1 MECIP
6 IAFFL
11 ALRAKLKNTIP
22 MDIFGKI
29 KEKLSNEFI
38 DIVEWLDYTDDTIA
52 HRFERYQ
59 NEIKNGAKLIVRE
72 GQTAVFVN
80 EGQLADVFTPGTYEL
95 TTQNLPILATLKGW
109 KYGFNSPFKAEVY
122 FVNTHLFTD
131 EKWGTKSPISLSDE
145 RFGLVEFRAF
155 GTYAFRISDA
165 GKFII
170 DIVGTDNNFTNYEIN
185 EHLKSLIATRFTD
198 TVGEA
203 NLPIE
208 LYAANTSELSETC
221 KEVMGPEFESV
232 GISLEKFYI
241 ENVSMPE
248 DLKKEIFEYS
258 RIDKLDLDKLT
269 KFKTAKA
276 IEAAAKNEGGTA
288 GAGMGMGMGFVL
300 AQQMG
305 GLMNPQMGTAPQVQ
319 QTNAAVPPPMPVAVQ
334 YFYAVNGAQQGPVS
348 FEQLQALFAGRTI
361 NRDSLVWKQ
370 GMDNWTPLKEVAELK
385 SFLGGN
391 TPPPLPN
398 S

>member
-1 MECIP
+1 
-6 IAFFL
+6 
-11 ALRAKLKNTIP
+11 

-38 DIVEWLDYTDDTIA
+38 DIIEWLDYTDDTIA

-95 TTQNLPILATLKGW
+95 TTQNLPILSTLKGW

-131 EKWGTKSPISLSDE
+131 EKWGTKNPITLSDD
-145 RFGLVEFRAF
+145 RFGLVEIRAF

-170 DIVGTDNNFTNYEIN
+170 DIVGTDNNFTNFEIN

-208 LYAANTSELSETC
+208 LYAANTTELSETC
-221 KEVMGPEFESV
+221 KEVMAPEFQSV

-248 DLKKEIFEYS
+248 ELKKEIFEYS

-269 KFKTAKA
+269 KFKAAKA
-276 IEAAAKNEGGTA
+276 IEAAAQNEGGTA

-305 GLMNPQMGTAPQVQ
+305 GLMNPQIGGQAVAQ
-319 QTNAAVPPPMPVAVQ
+319 QPATTGAVPPPMPVQVQ
-334 YFYAVNGAQQGPVS
+334 YFYAANGAQQGPVT
-348 FEQLQALFAGRTI
+348 FDQLKTLFANRTI
-361 NRDSLVWKQ
+361 NRESLVWKQ
-370 GMDNWTPLKEVAELK
+370 GMSNWAQLQEVEELK

-391 TPPPLPN
+391 TPPPLPPTA
-398 S
+398 

>member
-1 MECIP
+1 
-6 IAFFL
+6 
-11 ALRAKLKNTIP
+11 

-80 EGQLADVFTPGTYEL
+80 EGQLADVFTPGTYDL
-95 TTQNLPILATLKGW
+95 TTQNLPILSTLKGW

-131 EKWGTKSPISLSDE
+131 EKWGTKNPITLSDD
-145 RFGLVEFRAF
+145 RFGLVEIRAF

-170 DIVGTDNNFTNYEIN
+170 DIVGTDNNFTNFEIN

-208 LYAANTSELSETC
+208 LYAANTSELSDTC
-221 KEVMGPEFESV
+221 REVMAPEFESV

-258 RIDKLDLDKLT
+258 RLDKLDMQKLAQ
-269 KFKTAKA
+269 FKAAKA
-276 IEAAAKNEGGTA
+276 MELAAKNEGGTA

-305 GLMNPQMGTAPQVQ
+305 GMMGGNPMGQQQNFPQA
-319 QTNAAVPPPMPVAVQ
+319 TGAAVPPPMPVAVQ
-334 YFYAVNGAQQGPVS
+334 YFYAVNGTQQGPVS
-348 FEQLQALFAGRTI
+348 FDQLKALFANRTI
-361 NRDSLVWKQ
+361 NRESLVWKQ
-370 GMDNWTPLKEVAELK
+370 GMANWTALQEVEELK

-398 S
+398 A

>member
-1 MECIP
+1 
-6 IAFFL
+6 
-11 ALRAKLKNTIP
+11 
-22 MDIFGKI
+22 MDIFSKI
-29 KEKLSNEFI
+29 KEKLSHEFI
-38 DIVEWLDYTDDTIA
+38 DIIEWLDYTDDTIC

-59 NEIKNGAKLIVRE
+59 NEIKNNAKLIVRE
-72 GQTAVFVN
+72 GQTAVFIN
-80 EGQLADVFTPGTYEL
+80 EGQLADVFKPGTYTL
-95 TTQNLPILATLKGW
+95 NTQNLPILTTLKGW
-109 KYGFNSPFKAEVY
+109 KYGFDSPFKAEVY

-131 EKWGTKSPISLSDE
+131 EKWGTKNPITLSDD
-145 RFGLVEFRAF
+145 RFGLVEIRAF
-155 GTYAFRISDA
+155 GTYAYRINDA

-170 DIVGTDNNFTNYEIN
+170 DIVGTDNNFTNFEIN

-203 NLPIE
+203 KLPIE
-208 LYAANTSELSETC
+208 LYAANTTELSETC
-221 KEVMGPEFESV
+221 KDVMQPEFLSV

-276 IEAAAKNEGGTA
+276 IEAAALNEGGTA

-305 GLMNPQMGTAPQVQ
+305 GMMSPQMNQ
-319 QTNAAVPPPMPVAVQ
+319 QTIQQQGRQTPPPMPTSVQ
-334 YFYAVNGAQQGPVS
+334 YYYASNGAQAGPVS
-348 FEQLQALFAGRTI
+348 FEQLQYLFANRTVNKDTLI
-361 NRDSLVWKQ
+361 WKA
-370 GMDNWTPLKEVAELK
+370 GLAAWKELQQIDELK

-391 TPPPLPN
+391 TPPPLPPQ
-398 S
+398 

>member
-1 MECIP
+1 
-6 IAFFL
+6 
-11 ALRAKLKNTIP
+11 

-29 KEKLSNEFI
+29 KEKLSHEFI

-80 EGQLADVFTPGTYEL
+80 EGQLADVFTPGTYDL
-95 TTQNLPILATLKGW
+95 TTKNLPILATLKGW

-131 EKWGTKSPISLSDE
+131 EKWGTKNPVTLSDA
-145 RFGLVEFRAF
+145 RFGLVEIRAF

-170 DIVGTDNNFTNYEIN
+170 DIVGTDNNFTNFEIN

-208 LYAANTSELSETC
+208 LYAANTTELSDTC
-221 KEVMGPEFESV
+221 REVMAPEFESV
-232 GISLEKFYI
+232 GISLEKFFI

-258 RIDKLDLDKLT
+258 RLDKLDMQKLAQ
-269 KFKTAKA
+269 FKAAKA
-276 IEAAAKNEGGTA
+276 MEAAAKNEGGTA

-305 GLMNPQMGTAPQVQ
+305 SMMGGSMGQQQAFPTAAS
-319 QTNAAVPPPMPVAVQ
+319 AATPPPMPTQVL
-334 YFYAVNGAQQGPVS
+334 YYYALNGAQQGPVTLD
-348 FEQLQALFAGRTI
+348 QLRALFAGRTI
-361 NRDSLVWKQ
+361 NRESLVWKQ
-370 GMDNWTPLKEVAELK
+370 GMANWTALQEVEELK
-385 SFLGGN
+385 SFLGGS

-398 S
+398 A

>member
-1 MECIP
+1 
-6 IAFFL
+6 
-11 ALRAKLKNTIP
+11 
-22 MDIFGKI
+22 MDIFGRI

-38 DIVEWLDYTDDTIA
+38 DIIEWLDHSPDTIA

-72 GQTAVFVN
+72 GQMAVLIS
-80 EGQLADVFTPGTYEL
+80 EGQLADVFGPGTYSL
-95 TTQNLPILATLKGW
+95 TTGNLPILATLKGW

-131 EKWGTKSPISLSDE
+131 EKWGTKSPITLSDD
-145 RFGLVEFRAF
+145 RFGLVEIRAF
-155 GTYAFRISDA
+155 GTYAFRVSDP
-165 GKFII
+165 GKFIR
-170 DIVGTDNNFTNYEIN
+170 DIVGTDGVFTSFEIN
-185 EHLKSLIATRFTD
+185 EHLRSLIATRFTN
-198 TVGEA
+198 TVGKA

-208 LYAANTSELSETC
+208 LYAANTTELSDTC
-221 KEVMGPEFESV
+221 REVMAPEFLSV
-232 GISLEKFYI
+232 GIALEKFYI

-248 DLKKEIFEYS
+248 ELKKEIFEYS
-258 RIDKLDLDKLT
+258 RIDKLDLDKLA

-305 GLMNPQMGTAPQVQ
+305 GLMGGQPQATPQ
-319 QTNAAVPPPMPVAVQ
+319 ASGPAVPPPMPLQTA
-334 YFYAVNGAQQGPVS
+334 YHYAVDGTQHGPVGLQ
-348 FEQLQALFAGRTI
+348 QLQALYASRHI
-361 NRDSLVWKQ
+361 NRDSLIWKQ
-370 GMDNWTPLKEVAELK
+370 GMPAWAPLREVEELK

-391 TPPPLPN
+391 TPPPLP
-398 S
+398 SK

>member
-1 MECIP
+1 
-6 IAFFL
+6 
-11 ALRAKLKNTIP
+11 

-80 EGQLADVFTPGTYEL
+80 EGQLADVFTPGTYDL
-95 TTQNLPILATLKGW
+95 TTKNLPILATLKGW

-131 EKWGTKSPISLSDE
+131 EKWGTKNPVTLSDE
-145 RFGLVEFRAF
+145 RFGLVEIRAF

-208 LYAANTSELSETC
+208 LYAANTTELSDTC
-221 KEVMGPEFESV
+221 REVMAPEFESV
-232 GISLEKFYI
+232 GISLEKFFI

-258 RIDKLDLDKLT
+258 RLDKLDMQKLAQ
-269 KFKTAKA
+269 FKAAKA
-276 IEAAAKNEGGTA
+276 MEAAAKNEGGTA

-305 GLMNPQMGTAPQVQ
+305 NMMGGTMGQQQGFPQAAGTAI
-319 QTNAAVPPPMPVAVQ
+319 PPPMPAQVP
-334 YFYAVNGAQQGPVS
+334 YYYAVNGAQQGPVS
-348 FEQLQALFAGRTI
+348 IDQLRALFASRTI

-370 GMDNWTPLKEVAELK
+370 GMANWAALQDVEELK
-385 SFLGGN
+385 SFLGGS

-398 S
+398 N

>member
-1 MECIP
+1 
-6 IAFFL
+6 
-11 ALRAKLKNTIP
+11 

-29 KEKLSNEFI
+29 KEKLSHEFI

-80 EGQLADVFTPGTYEL
+80 EGQLADVFTPGTYDL
-95 TTQNLPILATLKGW
+95 TTKNLPILATLKGW

-131 EKWGTKSPISLSDE
+131 EKWGTKNPVTLSDA
-145 RFGLVEFRAF
+145 RFGLVEIRAF

-170 DIVGTDNNFTNYEIN
+170 DIVGTDNNFTNFEIN

-208 LYAANTSELSETC
+208 LYAANTTELSDTC
-221 KEVMGPEFESV
+221 REVMAPEFESV
-232 GISLEKFYI
+232 GISLEKFFI

-258 RIDKLDLDKLT
+258 RLDKLDMQKLAQ
-269 KFKTAKA
+269 FKAAKA
-276 IEAAAKNEGGTA
+276 MEAAAKNEGGTA

-305 GLMNPQMGTAPQVQ
+305 SMMGGSMGQ
-319 QTNAAVPPPMPVAVQ
+319 QQAFPPAASAATPPPMPTQVL
-334 YFYAVNGAQQGPVS
+334 YYYALNGAQQGPVTLD
-348 FEQLQALFAGRTI
+348 QLRALFAGRTI
-361 NRDSLVWKQ
+361 NRESLVWKQ
-370 GMDNWTPLKEVAELK
+370 GMANWTALQEVEELK
-385 SFLGGN
+385 SFLGGS

-398 S
+398 A

>member
-1 MECIP
+1 MG
-6 IAFFL
+6 
-11 ALRAKLKNTIP
+11 
-22 MDIFGKI
+22 IFDKI
-29 KEKLSNEFI
+29 KEKLSHEFI
-38 DIVEWLDYTDDTIA
+38 DIIEWLDFTDDTICY
-52 HRFERYQ
+52 RFERYQ
-59 NEIKNGAKLIVRE
+59 NEIKNNAKLIVRE
-72 GQTAVFVN
+72 GQVAVFVN
-80 EGQLADVFTPGTYEL
+80 EGQLADVFEPGTYTL

-122 FVNTHLFTD
+122 FVNTTLFTD
-131 EKWGTKSPISLSDE
+131 EKWGTKNPITLSDE
-145 RFGLVEFRAF
+145 RFGLVEIRAF
-155 GTYAFRISDA
+155 GTYAFKIDDA

-170 DIVGTDNNFTNYEIN
+170 DIVGTDNNFTNFEIN

-198 TVGEA
+198 TAGKA

-208 LYAANTSELSETC
+208 LYAANTTELSETC
-221 KEVMGPEFESV
+221 LEVMNPEFLTV

-269 KFKTAKA
+269 KFKTAQA

-305 GLMNPQMGTAPQVQ
+305 GLMSPQMGGQQNVTPQGG
-319 QTNAAVPPPMPVAVQ
+319 AVPPPMPTAVL
-334 YFYAVNGAQQGPVS
+334 YYYSHNGQQMGPVP
-348 FEQLQALFAGRTI
+348 FDQLKALFANRTV

-370 GMDNWTPLKEVAELK
+370 GMANWAALKDIEELK
-385 SFLGGN
+385 AFLGGN
-391 TPPPLPN
+391 TPPPLPPQ
-398 S
+398 

>member
-1 MECIP
+1 MGL
-6 IAFFL
+6 F
-11 ALRAKLKNTIP
+11 
-22 MDIFGKI
+22 DKI
-29 KEKLSNEFI
+29 KEKLRNEFI
-38 DIVEWLDYTDDTIA
+38 DIVEWLDYTDDTIC

-80 EGQLADVFTPGTYEL
+80 EGQLADVFSPGTYTLDTE
-95 TTQNLPILATLKGW
+95 NLPILATLKGW

-131 EKWGTKSPISLSDE
+131 EKWGTKNPITLNDE
-145 RFGLVEFRAF
+145 RFGLVEIRAF

-208 LYAANTSELSETC
+208 LYAANTTELSETC
-221 KEVMGPEFESV
+221 QEVMQPDFLSV
-232 GISLEKFYI
+232 GISLEKFFI

-258 RIDKLDLDKLT
+258 RIDKLDLDKLA

-305 GLMNPQMGTAPQVQ
+305 GLMGNPQVQ
-319 QTNAAVPPPMPVAVQ
+319 PVAQTQPVAPPPLPAAVS
-334 YFYAVNGAQQGPVS
+334 YFYAVDGQQMGPIS
-348 FEQLQALFAGRTI
+348 FEQLRALFANRTV
-361 NRDSLVWKQ
+361 NRDTLVWKQ
-370 GMDNWTPLKEVAELK
+370 GLDNWIALKEVPELK
-385 SFLGGN
+385 AFLGGS
-391 TPPPLPN
+391 TPPPLPGA
-398 S
+398 

>member
-1 MECIP
+1 
-6 IAFFL
+6 
-11 ALRAKLKNTIP
+11 

-72 GQTAVFVN
+72 GQTAVFIN
-80 EGQLADVFTPGTYEL
+80 EGQLADVFGPGTYDL
-95 TTQNLPILATLKGW
+95 TTQNLPILSTLKGW

-131 EKWGTKSPISLSDE
+131 EKWGTKSPITLSDD
-145 RFGLVEFRAF
+145 RFGLVEIRAF
-155 GTYAFRISDA
+155 GTYAFKISDA
-165 GKFII
+165 GKFIK
-170 DIVGTDNNFTNYEIN
+170 DIVGTDSNFTNFEIN
-185 EHLKSLIATRFTD
+185 EHLKSLIATRFTN
-198 TVGEA
+198 TVGQA

-208 LYAANTSELSETC
+208 LYAANTTELSDTC
-221 KEVMGPEFESV
+221 REVMSPEFESV
-232 GISLEKFYI
+232 GISLVKFYI

-276 IEAAAKNEGGTA
+276 IEAAAQNEGGTA

-305 GLMNPQMGTAPQVQ
+305 GMMGGNTQAAPQQ
-319 QTNAAVPPPMPVAVQ
+319 AAQPSAGAVPPPMPAQ
-334 YFYAVNGAQQGPVS
+334 TLYYYAVNGAQQGPAT
-348 FEQLQALFAGRTI
+348 FEQLQSLFANRTI

-370 GMDNWTPLKEVAELK
+370 GMAAWTALKEVEELK

-391 TPPPLPN
+391 TPPPLPGQ
-398 S
+398 

>member
-1 MECIP
+1 
-6 IAFFL
+6 
-11 ALRAKLKNTIP
+11 

-29 KEKLSNEFI
+29 KEKLTNEFI
-38 DIVEWLDYTDDTIA
+38 DIIEWLDYTDDTIA

-80 EGQLADVFTPGTYEL
+80 EGQLADVFTPGTYDL
-95 TTQNLPILATLKGW
+95 TTQNLPILTTLKGW

-131 EKWGTKSPISLSDE
+131 EKWGTKSPITLSDD
-145 RFGLVEFRAF
+145 RFGLVEIRAF
-155 GTYAFRISDA
+155 GTYAFKIADP
-165 GKFII
+165 GKFIV
-170 DIVGTDNNFTNYEIN
+170 DIVGTDSNFTNFEIN

-221 KEVMGPEFESV
+221 QEVMKSEFLSV

-305 GLMNPQMGTAPQVQ
+305 GMMSPQMGGNLQMQ
-319 QTNAAVPPPMPVAVQ
+319 QSNAAVPPPMPTAVH
-334 YFYAVNGAQQGPVS
+334 YFYAVNGTQQGPVS
-348 FEQLQALFAGRTI
+348 FEQLQALFAARTI

-370 GMDNWTPLKEVAELK
+370 GMAAWTALKEVDELK
-385 SFLGGN
+385 SFLGGS
-391 TPPPLPN
+391 TPPPLPTA
-398 S
+398 

>member
-1 MECIP
+1 
-6 IAFFL
+6 
-11 ALRAKLKNTIP
+11 
-22 MDIFGKI
+22 MDIFSKI
-29 KEKLSNEFI
+29 KEKLTHEFI
-38 DIVEWLDYTDDTIA
+38 DIIEWLDFTDDTIA

-80 EGQLADVFTPGTYEL
+80 EGQLADVFEPGTYDL
-95 TTQNLPILATLKGW
+95 TTKNLPILATLKGW

-131 EKWGTKSPISLSDE
+131 EKWGTKSPITLSDE
-145 RFGLVEFRAF
+145 RFGLVEIRAF
-155 GTYAFRISDA
+155 GTYAFKISDA
-165 GKFII
+165 GKFIV
-170 DIVGTDNNFTNYEIN
+170 DIVGTDNNFTNFEIN

-221 KEVMGPEFESV
+221 QEVMAPEFQTV

-305 GLMNPQMGTAPQVQ
+305 GLMSPQMGGNPQMQQAGAP
-319 QTNAAVPPPMPVAVQ
+319 VPPPMPASVK

-370 GMDNWTPLKEVAELK
+370 GMTNWTALKDVEELK

>member
-1 MECIP
+1 MG
-6 IAFFL
+6 
-11 ALRAKLKNTIP
+11 
-22 MDIFGKI
+22 IFDKI

-38 DIVEWLDYTDDTIA
+38 DIVEWLDYTDDTIC

-80 EGQLADVFTPGTYEL
+80 EGQLADVFTPGTYTL
-95 TTQNLPILATLKGW
+95 NTQNLPILTTLKGW

-131 EKWGTKSPISLSDE
+131 EKWGTKNPVTLNDE
-145 RFGLVEFRAF
+145 RFGLVEIRAF
-155 GTYAFRISDA
+155 GTYAFKIKDA

-170 DIVGTDNNFTNYEIN
+170 DIVGTDNNFTNFEIN

-208 LYAANTSELSETC
+208 LYAANTTELSETC
-221 KEVMGPEFESV
+221 REVMAPEFESV
-232 GISLEKFYI
+232 GIGLEKFFI

-276 IEAAAKNEGGTA
+276 IEAAAANEGGTA

-305 GLMNPQMGTAPQVQ
+305 GLMNPQPGAVQGGVTAAP
-319 QTNAAVPPPMPVAVQ
+319 VPPPIPQAVQ
-334 YFYAVNGAQQGPVS
+334 YYYAHSGQQSGPVS
-348 FEQLQALFAGRTI
+348 FEQLRALFANRTV
-361 NRDSLVWKQ
+361 NRDSLIWKQ
-370 GMDNWTPLKEVAELK
+370 GMDNWAALKDIEELK
-385 SFLGGN
+385 PFLGGS
-391 TPPPLPN
+391 TPPPLPGA
-398 S
+398 

>member
-1 MECIP
+1 MGIFDEI
-6 IAFFL
+6 
-11 ALRAKLKNTIP
+11 KN
-22 MDIFGKI
+22 
-29 KEKLSNEFI
+29 KLSHEFI
-38 DIVEWLDYTDDTIA
+38 DIIEWLDPTDDTIV

-59 NEIKNGAKLIVRE
+59 NEIKNNAQLIVRE

-80 EGQLADVFTPGTYEL
+80 EGQLADVFQPGTYTL
-95 TTQNLPILATLKGW
+95 NTKNLPILTTLKGW

-131 EKWGTKSPISLSDE
+131 EKWGTKNPITLHDD
-145 RFGLVEFRAF
+145 RFGLVEIRAF
-155 GTYAFRISDA
+155 GTYAFKISDP

-170 DIVGTDNNFTNYEIN
+170 DIVGTDANFTNYEIN

-198 TVGEA
+198 TIGEA

-208 LYAANTSELSETC
+208 LYAANTSELSATC
-221 KEVMGPEFESV
+221 LDVMQPEFNSV

-248 DLKKEIFEYS
+248 ELKKEIFEYS

-276 IEAAAKNEGGTA
+276 IEAAAVNEGGTA

-305 GLMNPQMGTAPQVQ
+305 GVMNPMAGGQPQQMQ
-319 QTNAAVPPPMPVAVQ
+319 QTAVAHVPPPMPVQVQ
-334 YFYAVNGAQQGPVS
+334 YFYAANDQQAGPVS
-348 FEQLQALFAGRTI
+348 FEQLKMLFANRTV
-361 NRDSLVWKQ
+361 NKESLVWKQ
-370 GMDNWTPLKEVAELK
+370 GMTNWSPLKDIEELK

-391 TPPPLPN
+391 TPPPLPTA

>member
-1 MECIP
+1 MG
-6 IAFFL
+6 
-11 ALRAKLKNTIP
+11 
-22 MDIFGKI
+22 IFDKI
-29 KEKLSNEFI
+29 KEKLSQEFI

-80 EGQLADVFTPGTYEL
+80 EGQLADVFKPGTYDL
-95 TTQNLPILATLKGW
+95 TTQNLPILSTLKGW

-131 EKWGTKSPISLSDE
+131 EKWGTKNPITLSDE
-145 RFGLVEFRAF
+145 RFGLVEIRAF
-155 GTYAFRISDA
+155 GTYAFKISDA
-165 GKFII
+165 GKFIV
-170 DIVGTDNNFTNYEIN
+170 DIVGTDNNFTNFEIN

-221 KEVMGPEFESV
+221 QEVMQPEFLSV

-258 RIDKLDLDKLT
+258 RIDKIDLDKLT

-276 IEAAAKNEGGTA
+276 IEAAAANEGGTA

-305 GLMNPQMGTAPQVQ
+305 GMMNPQMGGQ
-319 QTNAAVPPPMPVAVQ
+319 QATTQQQAAAVPPPMPQAVQ
-334 YFYAVNGAQQGPVS
+334 YFYASNGTQAGPVP
-348 FEQLQALFAGRTI
+348 FEQLRALFAGRTI
-361 NRDSLVWKQ
+361 NRDTLIWKS
-370 GMDNWTPLKEVAELK
+370 GMETWKPLNEVEELK
-385 SFLGGN
+385 TFLGGN
-391 TPPPLPN
+391 TPPPLP
-398 S
+398 

>member
-1 MECIP
+1 
-6 IAFFL
+6 
-11 ALRAKLKNTIP
+11 

-52 HRFERYQ
+52 YRFERYQ

-80 EGQLADVFTPGTYEL
+80 EGQLADVFTPGTYDL
-95 TTQNLPILATLKGW
+95 TTQNLPILTTLKGW

-131 EKWGTKSPISLSDE
+131 EKWGTKNPVTLSDD
-145 RFGLVEFRAF
+145 RFGLVEIRAF

-165 GKFII
+165 GKFVI
-170 DIVGTDNNFTNYEIN
+170 DIVGTDNNFTNFEIN

-221 KEVMGPEFESV
+221 REVMAPEFESV

-258 RIDKLDLDKLT
+258 RLDKLDMQKLAQ
-269 KFKTAKA
+269 FKAAKA
-276 IEAAAKNEGGTA
+276 MEAAAKNEGGTA

-305 GLMNPQMGTAPQVQ
+305 TMMGGSPMSGQPTFPQAGA
-319 QTNAAVPPPMPVAVQ
+319 AAVPPPMPVQVQ
-334 YFYAVNGAQQGPVS
+334 YYYAVNGAQQGPVS
-348 FEQLQALFAGRTI
+348 FEQLKALFANRTI
-361 NRDSLVWKQ
+361 NRASLVWKQ
-370 GMDNWTPLKEVAELK
+370 GMANWAALQDVEELK
-385 SFLGGN
+385 SFLGGS
-391 TPPPLPN
+391 TPPPLP
-398 S
+398 

>member
-1 MECIP
+1 
-6 IAFFL
+6 
-11 ALRAKLKNTIP
+11 

-131 EKWGTKSPISLSDE
+131 EKWGTKNPVTLSDE
-145 RFGLVEFRAF
+145 RFGLVEIRAF

-170 DIVGTDNNFTNYEIN
+170 DIVGTDNNFTNFEIN

-208 LYAANTSELSETC
+208 LYAANTTELSETC

-232 GISLEKFYI
+232 GISLEKFFI

-258 RIDKLDLDKLT
+258 RLDKLDMQKLSQ
-269 KFKTAKA
+269 FKAAKA
-276 IEAAAKNEGGTA
+276 MEAAAKNEGGTA

-305 GLMNPQMGTAPQVQ
+305 GMIGGTMGQAQGYPQAAGT
-319 QTNAAVPPPMPVAVQ
+319 AVPPPMPVQ
-334 YFYAVNGAQQGPVS
+334 TLYYYAVNGTQQGPVS
-348 FEQLQALFAGRTI
+348 FEQMKSLFAGRTI
-361 NRDSLVWKQ
+361 NRTSLVWKQ
-370 GMDNWTPLKEVAELK
+370 GMANWSPLQEVEELK
-385 SFLGGN
+385 SFLGGS
-391 TPPPLPN
+391 TPPPLPGA
-398 S
+398 

>member
-1 MECIP
+1 
-6 IAFFL
+6 
-11 ALRAKLKNTIP
+11 
-22 MDIFGKI
+22 MDIFSKI
-29 KEKLSNEFI
+29 KEKLTHEFI
-38 DIVEWLDYTDDTIA
+38 DIIEWLDYTDDTIA

-72 GQTAVFVN
+72 GQTAVFIN
-80 EGQLADVFTPGTYEL
+80 EGQLADVFTPGTYDL
-95 TTQNLPILATLKGW
+95 TTQNLPILSTLKGW

-131 EKWGTKSPISLSDE
+131 EKWGTKSPITLSDD
-145 RFGLVEFRAF
+145 RFGLVEIRAF
-155 GTYAFRISDA
+155 GTYAFKISDA
-165 GKFII
+165 GKFIT
-170 DIVGTDNNFTNYEIN
+170 DIVGTDNNFTNFEIN

-221 KEVMGPEFESV
+221 QEVMKSEFLSV

-305 GLMNPQMGTAPQVQ
+305 GLMSPQMGGSPQIQ
-319 QTNAAVPPPMPVAVQ
+319 QQGAFPPPMPVAVQ
-334 YFYAVNGAQQGPVS
+334 YFYAANGAQQGPVS
-348 FEQLQALFAGRTI
+348 FEQLQALFAGRTV

-370 GMDNWTPLKEVAELK
+370 GMTAWTALKDVEELK

-391 TPPPLPN
+391 TPPPLPTN
-398 S
+398 

>member
-1 MECIP
+1 
-6 IAFFL
+6 
-11 ALRAKLKNTIP
+11 

-38 DIVEWLDYTDDTIA
+38 DIIEWLDYTDDTIA

-72 GQTAVFVN
+72 GQTAVFIN
-80 EGQLADVFTPGTYEL
+80 EGQLADVFEPGTYDL
-95 TTQNLPILATLKGW
+95 TTQNLPILTTLKGW

-131 EKWGTKSPISLSDE
+131 EKWGTKSPITLSDD
-145 RFGLVEFRAF
+145 RFGLVEIRAF
-155 GTYAFRISDA
+155 GTYAFKISDA

-170 DIVGTDNNFTNYEIN
+170 DIVGTDSNFTNFEIN

-198 TVGEA
+198 TVGQA

-208 LYAANTSELSETC
+208 LYAANTSELSDTC
-221 KEVMGPEFESV
+221 REVMAPEFQSV

-305 GLMNPQMGTAPQVQ
+305 GMMNPQMGGTVQ
-319 QTNAAVPPPMPVAVQ
+319 GQPAAAHTPPPMPIPTQ
-334 YFYAVNGAQQGPVS
+334 YFYAVNGTQHGPVS

-370 GMDNWTPLKEVAELK
+370 GMAAWTPLREVEELK

-391 TPPPLPN
+391 TPPPLPGQ
-398 S
+398 

>member
-1 MECIP
+1 
-6 IAFFL
+6 
-11 ALRAKLKNTIP
+11 

-38 DIVEWLDYTDDTIA
+38 DIIEWLDYTDDTIA

-80 EGQLADVFTPGTYEL
+80 EGQLADVFTPGTYDL
-95 TTQNLPILATLKGW
+95 TTQNLPILTTLKGW

-131 EKWGTKSPISLSDE
+131 EKWGTKNPITLSDD
-145 RFGLVEFRAF
+145 RFGLVEIRAF
-155 GTYAFRISDA
+155 GTYAFKISDP
-165 GKFII
+165 GKFIV
-170 DIVGTDNNFTNYEIN
+170 DIVGTDSNFTNFEIN

-221 KEVMGPEFESV
+221 KEVMLPEFESV
-232 GISLEKFYI
+232 GISLEKFFI

-258 RIDKLDLDKLT
+258 RLDKLDMQKLAQ
-269 KFKTAKA
+269 FKAAKA
-276 IEAAAKNEGGTA
+276 MEAAARNEGGTA

-305 GLMNPQMGTAPQVQ
+305 GMMGGAQMGAPQQ
-319 QTNAAVPPPMPVAVQ
+319 GFPQATGAPVPPPMPTAAQ
-334 YFYAVNGAQQGPVS
+334 YFYALNGAQQGPAT
-348 FEQLQALFAGRTI
+348 FEQMRTLFANRTI
-361 NRDSLVWKQ
+361 NRDTLIWKQ
-370 GMDNWTPLKEVAELK
+370 GMANWTALQAVDELK

-398 S
+398 A

>member
-1 MECIP
+1 
-6 IAFFL
+6 
-11 ALRAKLKNTIP
+11 
-22 MDIFGKI
+22 MDIFSKI
-29 KEKLSNEFI
+29 KEKLSHEFI
-38 DIVEWLDYTDDTIA
+38 DIIEWLDYTDDTIA

-72 GQTAVFVN
+72 GQTAVFIN
-80 EGQLADVFTPGTYEL
+80 EGQLADVFSPGTYDL
-95 TTQNLPILATLKGW
+95 TTKNLPILATLKGW

-131 EKWGTKSPISLSDE
+131 EKWGTKNPVTLSDE
-145 RFGLVEFRAF
+145 RFGLVEIRAF
-155 GTYAFRISDA
+155 GTYAFKISDA

-170 DIVGTDNNFTNYEIN
+170 DIVGTDNNFTNFEIN

-208 LYAANTSELSETC
+208 LYAANTTELSETC
-221 KEVMGPEFESV
+221 KEVMQPEFASV
-232 GISLEKFYI
+232 GISLEKFFI

-258 RIDKLDLDKLT
+258 RIDKLDLDKLA

-305 GLMNPQMGTAPQVQ
+305 GLMGGTQQANPQFTG
-319 QTNAAVPPPMPVAVQ
+319 QTNTGAFPPPVPAAVQ
-334 YFYAVNGAQQGPVS
+334 YFYAVNGTQQGPVS
-348 FEQLQALFAGRTI
+348 LEQLKALFANRTI
-361 NRDSLVWKQ
+361 NRESLVWKQ
-370 GMDNWTPLKEVAELK
+370 GMANWAALQEVEELK

-398 S
+398 

>member
-1 MECIP
+1 
-6 IAFFL
+6 
-11 ALRAKLKNTIP
+11 

-72 GQTAVFVN
+72 GQTAVFIN
-80 EGQLADVFTPGTYEL
+80 EGQLADVFEPGTYDL

-131 EKWGTKSPISLSDE
+131 EKWGTKSPITLSDD
-145 RFGLVEFRAF
+145 RFGLVEIRAF
-155 GTYAFRISDA
+155 GTYAFKISDA
-165 GKFII
+165 GKFIK
-170 DIVGTDNNFTNYEIN
+170 DIVGTDSNFTNFEIN
-185 EHLKSLIATRFTD
+185 EHLKSLIATRFTN
-198 TVGEA
+198 TVGQA

-208 LYAANTSELSETC
+208 LYAANTTELSDTC
-221 KEVMGPEFESV
+221 REVMSPEFESV

-276 IEAAAKNEGGTA
+276 IEAAAQNEGGTA

-305 GLMNPQMGTAPQVQ
+305 GMMGGNPQASPQ
-319 QTNAAVPPPMPVAVQ
+319 QTAQPVGGAVPPPMPTQTMYYYASNGVQ
-334 YFYAVNGAQQGPVS
+334 HGPVT
-348 FEQLQALFAGRTI
+348 FEQMQSLFASRAI

-370 GMDNWTPLKEVAELK
+370 GMAAWASLKEVEELK

-391 TPPPLPN
+391 TPPPLPGQ
-398 S
+398 

>member
-1 MECIP
+1 
-6 IAFFL
+6 
-11 ALRAKLKNTIP
+11 

-29 KEKLSNEFI
+29 KEKLTNEFI

-72 GQTAVFVN
+72 GQTAVFIN
-80 EGQLADVFTPGTYEL
+80 EGQLADVFTPGTYDL
-95 TTQNLPILATLKGW
+95 TTKNLPILATLKGW

-131 EKWGTKSPISLSDE
+131 EKWGTKNPITLSDD
-145 RFGLVEFRAF
+145 RFGLVEIRAF
-155 GTYAFRISDA
+155 GTYAFKISDA

-170 DIVGTDNNFTNYEIN
+170 DIVGTDNNFTNFEIN

-208 LYAANTSELSETC
+208 LYAANTTELSDTC
-221 KEVMGPEFESV
+221 REVMAPEFESV
-232 GISLEKFYI
+232 GISLEKFFI

-305 GLMNPQMGTAPQVQ
+305 GMMSPQMGTPQMQ
-319 QTNAAVPPPMPVAVQ
+319 QTAGAVPPPMPVQTQ
-334 YFYAVNGAQQGPVS
+334 YYYAVNGTQQGPVS

-361 NRDSLVWKQ
+361 NRESLVWKQ
-370 GMDNWTPLKEVAELK
+370 GMANWAALKDVEELK

-398 S
+398 P